1 MAALP
6 GAERADRCDQRGD
19 LPSQTRGSRPGGCDP
34 RVIGGKGGLCDR
46 SRLDLEAGVR
56 AEATAEVT
64 RLTCLLAPLAR
75 FIHAFDGSLH
85 MLEVAAAKLRASGF
99 ENWRVA
105 VGDHRRIS
113 APDGQADV
121 AIAGWSVCYVVGEAA
136 TWRAELDTVLAEMR
150 RVLRP
155 GGMIILLETLGTGC
169 EQPDPPSKLVPY
181 YDDLEAG
188 GFQRCWIRTDY
199 RFADRDEAESLT
211 RFFFGEAM
219 VKKIQTRGEDVLL
232 PECTGIWWKKPP
244 IQTA

>member
-1 MAALP
+1 MPPDHQEIYRAQ
-6 GAERADRCDQRGD
+6 ADRYDRLIAREDYQRNI
-19 LPSQTRGSRPGGCDP
+19 LPALMQITPFAEMT
-34 RVIGGKGGLCDR
+34 VIEFG
-46 SRLDLEAGVR
+46 AG
-56 AEATAEVT
+56 TG

-75 FIHAFDGSLH
+75 FIHAFDGSPH
-85 MLEVAAAKLRASGF
+85 MLEVAAAKLRASGL

-121 AIAGWSVCYVVGEAA
+121 AIAGWSVCYVIGEAA
-136 TWRAELDTVLAEMR
+136 TWRVELDTVLAEMR

-155 GGMIILLETLGTGC
+155 GGMILLLETLGTGC
-169 EQPDPPSKLVPY
+169 EQPDPPPKLVPY
-181 YDDLEAG
+181 YDYLEAG
-188 GFQRCWIRTDY
+188 GFQRRWIRTDY

-232 PECTGIWWKKPP
+232 PECTGIWWKKPRCRSNAP
-244 IQTA
+244 SSMR